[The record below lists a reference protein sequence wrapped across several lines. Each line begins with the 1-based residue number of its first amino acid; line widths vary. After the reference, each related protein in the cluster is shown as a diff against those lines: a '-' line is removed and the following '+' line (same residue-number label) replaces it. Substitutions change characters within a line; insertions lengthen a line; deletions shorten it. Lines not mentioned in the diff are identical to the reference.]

1 MPLET
6 FFCCSSICFVM
17 YKVGLVSVRFDV
29 IDERTA
35 RAKSIA
41 CYARVQRS
49 LFENGTRVFF
59 ETGLVSLEVVRAR
72 RFVCFRE
79 VCMFIFF
86 FDDLFRNKLF
96 VRFEAWTFVSNC
108 VREYVD
114 VVVFV
119 SFLTNSLVPT
129 TVLRA

>member
-1 MPLET
+1 MRELRARKASRVTHVYSEV
-6 FFCCSSICFVM
+6 CLKM
-17 YKVGLVSVRFDV
+17 ERVRD
-29 IDERTA
+29 
-35 RAKSIA
+35 
-41 CYARVQRS
+41 
-49 LFENGTRVFF
+49 FF

-119 SFLTNSLVPT
+119 SEFTNSLVPR

>member
-49 LFENGTRVFF
+49 LFENGTR
-59 ETGLVSLEVVRAR
+59 A
-72 RFVCFRE
+72 
-79 VCMFIFF
+79 FIFLKLGSF
-86 FDDLFRNKLF
+86 RWKSYARVVSSVFAKYVCLYFSLMIYLGTNCSYASKPGHLFRTAYVSTSMWLF
-96 VRFEAWTFVSNC
+96 S
-108 VREYVD
+108 
-114 VVVFV
+114 
-119 SFLTNSLVPT
+119 
-129 TVLRA
+129 